1 MRTLLLLSVLL
12 FTAVI
17 ASAQTLSG
25 VTGVVTDPT
34 GALVPGAQVVLF
46 DTKTSRE
53 FTTTANDQGIYSFNN
68 IPQGGGYRLTFTA
81 PGFQTFVLNDIAL
94 GIGRTETYNA
104 TLQTGQVSETV
115 EVTSTAGEATL
126 NTTDP
131 SIGNVIS
138 ERQIRELP
146 IQLRDNP
153 AALISLQP
161 GVIGNNVGTGN
172 TNRVG
177 SVTGA
182 RADQGNITVD
192 GIDSNDVTTGQAFVT
207 IGNLP
212 IDSVQEF
219 RAVSTNPN
227 ASEGRS
233 SGGQIQLATRSGTNQ
248 FHGNL
253 REYYRGEDFAANSFF
268 NNRNGVERPALQRH
282 QFGGSLSG
290 PLPFFN
296 FGEGGP
302 MFKSG
307 KDRLFFFFD
316 YEGRRDDSEGSQSRV
331 VPLQHFR
338 EGQVAYIRA
347 TSTSTGAACPTN
359 SRLDTRPDCI
369 GFVNQA
375 GLQALDP
382 QGVGFNPTLLSFVNQ
397 RYPLPNDLSGGNGVN
412 TGLFRFNA
420 PNTLENNTYTTRID
434 GNINDSQRLFGR
446 LTLTRN
452 TQTNGFQLFPGDE
465 DSQRLDD
472 KSYQVAIGH
481 NWVVSP
487 TFTNQATV
495 GYSRQKWFFPTAASE
510 AYPISYTFNVI
521 QSPFA
526 SISYQDRDVIV
537 PTFRND
543 STWTVGSH
551 LFQFGG
557 SYKPIRQN
565 TTLIND
571 FDFPTIGLGGGLTAL
586 NASFRPTGLLGGTT
600 ASSNWDNAFALALG
614 RVASLSTRY
623 VFDTEGNV
631 QPLGTGRKRNW
642 VYDEYEL
649 YAQDNWRI
657 RSDLSL
663 TLGLRWQLYPA
674 PYDKNGFQTGT
685 SVTLEDVFAARV
697 ANAAAGISGNDA
709 TPLLSYTLAGK
720 GNDAAPMYETDWNNF
735 SPRVGFNWNPSFKDG
750 VLGAIFGDRKTAL
763 RGGYSL
769 VYDRVGG
776 AVSFIQDQNSYLF
789 DQLVPTQFGS
799 STAIGA
805 SLLNDPRFTGI
816 NTLPVGTV
824 PTPITNPFTPNI
836 NSAGRPVGLANS
848 SGNYLASPNFKIPY
862 SHQWSFGV
870 QRELPGNMILD
881 VSYVGRRAKDLFA
894 LADASQTLNFRDN
907 ASGQMMFDAFNAIQS
922 QLNAGT
928 PVAGLT
934 PQPWLENQMLA
945 GIQTLRG
952 ANLSCASFGLGSN
965 CTQLAAN
972 LYGSSLIAVG
982 GTADLVQQL
991 YFQRLLLPNVG
1002 MSAQFARNTYVSNL
1016 GESQYDGMLVSLRKR
1031 FSRGFQFD
1039 VNYTWSHTLDNS
1051 SSVTNVTNGNN
1062 TGSSYICDLTNPDA
1076 CWGDSDLDLRHVINV
1091 NGIWELPIGR
1101 GRAFGTGMSK
1111 WADAVIG
1118 GWNIAGIFT
1127 ARSGLPANSLSGAF
1141 PVAFSAESPAVLI
1154 GDRSLF
1160 DAGIHDEATGIQYFG
1175 DPAAA
1180 LEALRFPRHGE
1191 IGNRNIFRS
1200 EGFWGVDMVVSK
1212 KWAMPWS
1219 ERHFL
1224 TFRTEAYNL
1233 TNSNFFAPPALD
1245 ISSPGTFG
1253 RITASQSTPRVI
1265 QFALR
1270 YDF

>member
-1 MRTLLLLSVLL
+1 MRTLLLLSVFLL
-12 FTAVI
+12 TAVI

-34 GALVPGAQVVLF
+34 GAVVPGAQVTLL

-53 FTTTANDQGIYSFNN
+53 LKTTTNDEGVYAFNN
-68 IPQGGGYRLTFTA
+68 VPQGGGYKLTFTA
-81 PGFQTFVLNDIAL
+81 QGFQTSVLNDVAL
-94 GIGRTETYNA
+94 GIGRTETFNA

-172 TNRVG
+172 TNRLG
-177 SVTGA
+177 SVTGS

-219 RAVSTNPN
+219 RAVTSNPN

-248 FHGNL
+248 FHGSL
-253 REYYRGEDFAANSFF
+253 REYYRGEAFAANTFF

-302 MFKSG
+302 LFRSG

-316 YEGRRDDSEGSQSRV
+316 YEGRRDDSEGAQSRT
-331 VPLQHFR
+331 VPLPHFR
-338 EGQVAYIRA
+338 EGRVGYILA
-347 TSTSTGAACPTN
+347 TSTTTGAACPSTA
-359 SRLDTRPDCI
+359 RLDTRPDCI

-375 GLQALDP
+375 GLQTLDP
-382 QGVGFNPTLLSFVNQ
+382 RGVGFNASLLSFINE
-397 RYPLPNDLSGGNGVN
+397 RYPLPNDLSGGNGIN

-420 PNTLENNTYTTRID
+420 PNTLANNTYTTRID

-452 TQTNGFQLFPGDE
+452 SQTNGFRLFPEDE
-465 DSQRLDD
+465 DSVRLDD
-472 KSYQVAIGH
+472 DSYQVAVGH
-481 NWVVSP
+481 NWVVNSN
-487 TFTNQATV
+487 FTNQFTF
-495 GYSRQKWFFPTAASE
+495 GYSRQQWFFPVASSD

-543 STWTVGSH
+543 STWTAGSH
-551 LFQFGG
+551 SIQFGG
-557 SYKPIRQN
+557 SFKPIRQN

-586 NASFRPTGLLGGTT
+586 NSTLRPTNLLAGTT

-623 VFDTEGNV
+623 VFDTEGNA
-631 QPLGTGRKRNW
+631 QSLGTGRKRNW

-663 TLGLRWQLYPA
+663 TLGVRWQLYPA

-685 SVTLEDVFAARV
+685 NITLEDLFAKRV
-697 ANAAAGISGNDA
+697 ANAAAGISGNA
-709 TPLLSYTLAGK
+709 AEPLLSYTLAGN

-735 SPRVGFNWNPSFKDG
+735 SPRVGFNWNPSFTSG
-750 VLGAIFGDRKTAL
+750 VMGAIFGDRKTAL
-763 RGGYSL
+763 RGGYAL
-769 VYDRVGG
+769 VYDRLGG
-776 AVSFIQDQNSYLF
+776 AVSFLQDQNSYLF
-789 DQLVPTQFGS
+789 DQLVPLQFGD
-799 STAIGA
+799 STNIRG
-805 SLLNDPRFTGI
+805 SIQNDPRFTGI
-816 NTLPVGTV
+816 NTLPISTTPV
-824 PTPITNPFTPNI
+824 PVSNPFTPNI
-836 NSAGRPVGLANS
+836 NTAGRPVGLANS
-848 SGNYLASPNFKIPY
+848 SSNYLASQNFEIPY
-862 SHQWSFGV
+862 SHQWSFGM
-870 QRELPGNMILD
+870 QRELPGNMIID
-881 VSYVGRRAKDLFA
+881 VSYVGRRGKKLFA
-894 LADASQTLNFRDN
+894 LADAAQVLNFRDP
-907 ASGQMMFDAFNAIQS
+907 ASGQLMLDAFNGLQA
-922 QLNAGT
+922 QLQNGVSLAN
-928 PVAGLT
+928 LT

-945 GIQTLRG
+945 GIQGLRNP
-952 ANLSCASFGLGSN
+952 AQTCASFLAGAN
-965 CTQLAAN
+965 CTQLLAA
-972 LYGSSLIAVG
+972 LSLNALVIDG

-991 YFQRLLLPNVG
+991 YFNRLLLPNVG

-1031 FSRGFQFD
+1031 FSQGFQAD
-1039 VNYTWSHTLDNS
+1039 VNYTWSHTMDNS
-1051 SSVTNVTNGNN
+1051 SSVTNVSNGNN

-1076 CWGDSDLDLRHVINV
+1076 CWGNSDMDIRHLLNV
-1091 NGIWELPIGR
+1091 NGIWEVPIGR
-1101 GRAFGTGMSK
+1101 GRAYGTDMNK
-1111 WADAVIG
+1111 WLDAVVG

-1127 ARSGLPANSLSGAF
+1127 ARSGLPANSLTGAF
-1141 PVAFSAESPAVLI
+1141 PVVFSAESPAILT
-1154 GDRSLF
+1154 GDGALF
-1160 DAGIHDEATGIQYFG
+1160 TAGIHDEATGIQYFS
-1175 DPAAA
+1175 DPEAI
-1180 LEALRFPRHGE
+1180 LGALRFPRHGE
-1191 IGNRNIFRS
+1191 TGNRNIFRS
-1200 EGFWGVDMVVSK
+1200 EGYWNVDMVVTK
-1212 KWAMPWS
+1212 RWAMPWS

-1224 TFRTEAYNL
+1224 SFRAEAYNI